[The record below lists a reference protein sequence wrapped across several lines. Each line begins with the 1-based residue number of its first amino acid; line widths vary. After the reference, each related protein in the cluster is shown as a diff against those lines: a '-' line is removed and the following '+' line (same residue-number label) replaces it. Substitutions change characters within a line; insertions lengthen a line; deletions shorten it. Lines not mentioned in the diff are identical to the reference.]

1 MQEFADAIQDETI
14 EETATTAPNDALKH
28 DTYEEL
34 LEEDLT
40 DEVKAAKRERL
51 ETVDREIIRLEE
63 EKKANAKVF
72 TNKIKPL
79 EAERD
84 GILQALDQGTEKVR
98 RAVYD
103 FLVIDPASQ
112 EILLVEVR
120 RVDTDAKVDER
131 AATAEE
137 RRAHFDSLQ
146 GDLFSGDSN
155 PPPADLV
162 DPADEPRAGA
172 EHPDTERPPAGD
184 ASDTGEGTT
193 AEAEAEQQA
202 ASGAGKVRRIR
213 ASDVK
218 KKKAQREAKEM
229 AEKARTLA
237 DQNDAGNES
246 A

>member
-1 MQEFADAIQDETI
+1 MTEFADAIQDETI
-14 EETATTAPNDALKH
+14 DTTPPPAPAR

-34 LEEDLT
+34 LEEALT

-72 TNKIKPL
+72 TNQIKPL

-84 GILQALDQGTEKVR
+84 SILQALDQGTEKVR

-112 EILLVEVR
+112 EILRVEVR

-137 RRAHFDSLQ
+137 RRDHFASLQ
-146 GDLFSGDSN
+146 GDLFDGGGSES
-155 PPPADLV
+155 PPAYV
-162 DPADEPRAGA
+162 RDPADDETPEPEPEATKQEA
-172 EHPDTERPPAGD
+172 SPAPKKG
-184 ASDTGEGTT
+184 
-193 AEAEAEQQA
+193 
-202 ASGAGKVRRIR
+202 GAGKVVRIR

-218 KKKAQREAKEM
+218 KKKAARAAKNRQAVES
-229 AEKARTLA
+229 
-237 DQNDAGNES
+237 NGAGEEEDGG
-246 A
+246 AA

>member
-1 MQEFADAIQDETI
+1 MNEFADAIQDETI
-14 EETATTAPNDALKH
+14 EETTTAAPNSTVRQ

-34 LEEDLT
+34 LEEALT
-40 DEVKAAKRERL
+40 EEVKAAKRERL

-63 EKKANAKVF
+63 EKKAAAKVF

-137 RRAHFDSLQ
+137 RRDHFASLQ

-162 DPADEPRAGA
+162 DPADEPQAGA
-172 EHPDTERPPAGD
+172 EHPDTERPPAPDED
-184 ASDTGEGTT
+184 AP
-193 AEAEAEQQA
+193 A
-202 ASGAGKVRRIR
+202 AKKGGAGKVVRIK

-218 KKKAQREAKEM
+218 NKRAARAKKAAQAVESNGAGED
-229 AEKARTLA
+229 EG
-237 DQNDAGNES
+237 DQS